1 MATSSFI
8 TVLTKKNLAVSHWY
22 FAHMRDKDTKCLTT
36 TTVLNAFEFCYQ
48 LNHNMTPRDW
58 NDESRTIVAT
68 YASMTAPGYALNVEP
83 VDSATYRPYSRT
95 GN

>member
-48 LNHNMTPRDW
+48 LNHNMTMRCSSSIRTF
-58 NDESRTIVAT
+58 DEHIGLFKLRQNAFFNF
-68 YASMTAPGYALNVEP
+68 Y
-83 VDSATYRPYSRT
+83 
-95 GN
+95 